1 MVKAIVL
8 VLVMDVQ
15 TTLVWLAMVT
25 CYTLRPFS
33 LKWFYVYLA
42 HLLELWAQ
50 HLVFLIQYF
59 APCDLVITVDQSCTK
74 WTKADGSSEDNGIE
88 EVIRRKNNGSIETIA
103 FPSRIAV
110 MSNHQIYADWIYIW
124 CIAHLANAHG
134 SMKIILKDSLKKVP
148 VAGWAMRM
156 LDFIFL
162 KRKLAEDQAI
172 MVNNLERAKKTNI
185 PMWLLLFP
193 EGTVISH
200 KTRKI
205 SKDYAEKMGYNDP
218 KYVLLPRSTGLRIC
232 TNTLDDS
239 VKYLYDF
246 TVGYSG
252 LKIGDVPEDVYTL
265 RGILLFGHYPEKV
278 HVHMRRFLIAE
289 IPKGEEEYAAWLRD
303 RWTEKDALMAEF
315 YRTGAF
321 PGEDK
326 RVPIKVNT
334 ERVVDEDTGEVK
346 VVRTDQDS
354 SIYRSLEVP
363 VKLKHTIL
371 DLTQVWFCLLPY
383 VPIVKVIWAGAQIAW
398 ILLHQAEYNEKVS
411 N

>member
-1 MVKAIVL
+1 MLILIV
-8 VLVMDVQ
+8 
-15 TTLVWLAMVT
+15 
-25 CYTLRPFS
+25 FS
-33 LKWFYVYLA
+33 FK
-42 HLLELWAQ
+42 
-50 HLVFLIQYF
+50 
-59 APCDLVITVDQSCTK
+59 
-74 WTKADGSSEDNGIE
+74 
-88 EVIRRKNNGSIETIA
+88 
-103 FPSRIAV
+103 
-110 MSNHQIYADWIYIW
+110 
-124 CIAHLANAHG
+124 
-134 SMKIILKDSLKKVP
+134 
-148 VAGWAMRM
+148 
-156 LDFIFL
+156 
-162 KRKLAEDQAI
+162 
-172 MVNNLERAKKTNI
+172 
-185 PMWLLLFP
+185 
-193 EGTVISH
+193 
-200 KTRKI
+200 
-205 SKDYAEKMGYNDP
+205 NDP